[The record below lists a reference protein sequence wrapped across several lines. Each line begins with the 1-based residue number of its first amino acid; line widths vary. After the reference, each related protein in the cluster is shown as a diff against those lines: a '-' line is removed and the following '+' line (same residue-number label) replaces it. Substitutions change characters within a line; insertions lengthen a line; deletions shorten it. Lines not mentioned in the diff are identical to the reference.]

1 MVDSSRSLS
10 SVSVGVVGRS
20 APNKAC
26 RSLKFYYSR
35 SIIRR
40 YCSYRVLEVLV
51 EEEGGFRVGSW
62 RVYFVGVSN
71 AVGGFYLSD

>member
-1 MVDSSRSLS
+1 MVDYRRSLS

-40 YCSYRVLEVLV
+40 YCSYRVLEVVVLV
-51 EEEGGFRVGSW
+51 EGGFRVGSC
-62 RVYFVGVSN
+62 RVYFVGVSK
-71 AVGGFYLSD
+71 VVVFYLSD